1 MMIQRRSRRTPVV
14 QIVSMIDVMFFLV
27 TFLML
32 FATFEPSPDGISVD
46 LPRAASAQE
55 QPATELVITITSDG
69 VFYVNDRH
77 VTVQGLKDI
86 VRQTVASSS
95 QVVAVI
101 RADKNAVWDSVVM
114 AMDAVSEAGGSSIS
128 FSAERPIP

>member
-1 MMIQRRSRRTPVV
+1 MIQRRSRRTPLV

-32 FATFEPSPDGISVD
+32 FATFESTPDGIQVD
-46 LPRAASAQE
+46 LPKAASAQE
-55 QPATELVITITSDG
+55 QPATELIITITKDG

-77 VTVQGLKDI
+77 ATLEGLKDA
-86 VRQTVASSS
+86 VRQAVASSP

-101 RADKNAVWDSVVM
+101 RADREAVWESIM
-114 AMDAVSEAGGSSIS
+114 SAMDAVSEVGGSSLS
-128 FSAERPIP
+128 FSAERPRP